1 MADNR
6 GFALFWV
13 PALDQAR
20 REGLVETLAKSSC
33 DQVVT

>member
-20 REGLVETLAKSSC
+20 REGLVETLAK
-33 DQVVT
+33 VPAARL